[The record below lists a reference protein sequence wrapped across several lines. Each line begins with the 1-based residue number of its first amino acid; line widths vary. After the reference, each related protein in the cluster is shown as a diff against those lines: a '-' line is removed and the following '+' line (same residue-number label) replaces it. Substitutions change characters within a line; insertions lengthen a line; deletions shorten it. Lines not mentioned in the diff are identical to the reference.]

1 MEMSARFPSDG
12 IPDFIVLAGMKG
24 AFPRIDELSRQLKQ
38 LGLLSESN
46 QKRLD
51 KKFRMEFNYNSNH
64 IEGNTLT
71 YNETELLL
79 IFDDTQGNHTLR
91 EYEEMK
97 AHDVALKLVKEW
109 AEESKDRPLTEQNIK
124 NLNEIILVRPF
135 WKDALTPDGQKTRR
149 EIKVGDYK
157 AFPNSVILAN
167 GEVFEYAS
175 PQDTPIMMGELMAWY
190 RNELEKQELEP
201 VALAAIFHYKFVH
214 IHPFDDGNGRLAR
227 LLMNYVLFCFGL
239 PPVVIKSSDKTNYLR
254 ALNRADA
261 RDLKAFV
268 AYIALQLE
276 WSLELAIKAAKGESI
291 EEEDD
296 LDKEIALLGKEV
308 LAEKKLEA
316 EGTAE
321 VKFKTISNE
330 IVTFFDSLI
339 GGLQSTIQMFVK
351 TEFQFK
357 VWTDMGLMTKD
368 PFSDYSYIESNYE
381 SFIWRL
387 NSINEEFL
395 YANLTKIEIDFSL
408 LALLNSKVE
417 KSIMIRFNIQLDR
430 FMFSL
435 KSSTFEHIFFEAGYL
450 DTDNKSKIEKV
461 ALALKKEIQKR
472 VLALAKS
479 DSPTDPAT
487 A

>member
-1 MEMSARFPSDG
+1 MELSGGFPSDG

-38 LGLLSESN
+38 LGSLSDAN

-71 YNETELLL
+71 YNETKLLL

-124 NLNEIILVRPF
+124 NLNEIIQVRPF

-227 LLMNYVLFCFGL
+227 LLMNYVLFCYSL
-239 PPVVIKSSDKTNYLR
+239 PPVIIKHTDKEDYLR
-254 ALNRADA
+254 ALNRADTG
-261 RDLKAFV
+261 DLKAFV
-268 AYIALQLE
+268 AYIANQLE
-276 WSLELAIKAAKGESI
+276 WGLELAIKAAKGESI

-296 LDKEIALLGKEV
+296 LDKEIALLGKE
-308 LAEKKLEA
+308 ANRFRTSEIEKSETVVQQIVFTELVSFLDKLDDILLSIASLFRKVQIEFTPIFSGSGKRHEIFSFEEA
-316 EGTAE
+316 TSKVEEDSRSAS
-321 VKFKTISNE
+321 ISNLGQLNFN
-330 IVTFFDSLI
+330 IYFD
-339 GGLQSTIQMFVK
+339 
-351 TEFQFK
+351 
-357 VWTDMGLMTKD
+357 GLMTS
-368 PFSDYSYIESNYE
+368 PSIPSVRIEVGIDFKMFGIEFYV
-381 SFIWRL
+381 L
-387 NSINEEFL
+387 NSDVRTMIHYNDSGRAQKIMECS
-395 YANLTKIEIDFSL
+395 NLI
-408 LALLNSKVE
+408 
-417 KSIMIRFNIQLDR
+417 
-430 FMFSL
+430 
-435 KSSTFEHIFFEAGYL
+435 
-450 DTDNKSKIEKV
+450 
-461 ALALKKEIQKR
+461 KKEIQKR

-479 DSPTDPAT
+479 DSPTDQAT